1 MRTIKIT
8 LEDSYG
14 IVIDHVDLRSKNGW
28 PVYENE
34 GILSL
39 KEVSMG
45 NHIGSHCYYIE
56 NKAEVIAGVSTIGI
70 SHIYP
75 NPARDWVDILLISSE
90 PVEIVIYS
98 LDGALVD
105 IKFTQKADKVEV
117 RIPLTGYPKGLLIF
131 QMRNEYNRI
140 IHR

>member
-45 NHIGSHCYYIE
+45 NHIGSHWYYIE

-70 SHIYP
+70 YHIYP
-75 NPARDWVDILLISSE
+75 NPARDWVDILLI
-90 PVEIVIYS
+90 
-98 LDGALVD
+98 
-105 IKFTQKADKVEV
+105 
-117 RIPLTGYPKGLLIF
+117 
-131 QMRNEYNRI
+131 
-140 IHR
+140 

>member
-8 LEDSYG
+8 LEDSYD

-75 NPARDWVDILLISSE
+75 NPARDWADILLISSE
-90 PVEIVIYS
+90 PVEIVIYF

-117 RIPLTGYPKGLLIF
+117 RIPLTGYPKGPLIF
-131 QMRNEYNRI
+131 QMGNEYHRI